1 VVGPPIGH
9 GQPAATFE
17 QTISATETQEF
28 PPGSLQPSGPTN
40 QASLMSQPGPT
51 NQPGNPASPTGPS
64 SGSSRSGESGVSS
77 VSTPSSPSQV
87 SSQSSVSSPSARSI
101 STMSI
106 STGSIS
112 NRISG
117 RTRTTSSRTSRSAR
131 RGTLGAG
138 LLDVVPVPVRDP
150 AEAVLEKP
158 EVREKDR
165 FCSGCNEPVG
175 RSRPGV
181 PGRLEGF
188 CRKCGRRYSFVP
200 RLKAADLVG
209 GQYEVLGCLAYGGFG
224 WIYLARDRNVNDR
237 WVVLKGLL
245 NAGDTEALIAAAA
258 ERAFLAEVE
267 HPNIVKIYNF
277 VRHFDPSSAQ
287 MVGYIVMEYVGGRSL
302 KDHLLELRK
311 EQGDYAS
318 IPLSES
324 IAYILEVLR
333 AFSYLHERG
342 LLYCDFKPENA
353 IQSEEQLKLIDLG
366 GVTRIG
372 AEGDIYGSVGYQ
384 APEIATT
391 GASIPSDLYTVGRTL
406 AVLSFPFKGF
416 STKLTDRLPLRE
428 EVPLLQRYDS
438 LDRFLRRSTHH
449 EAGVRFQ
456 DASEMAEQLT
466 GILREVL
473 ASEDGRPRPGQSRL
487 FGIEIDPA
495 GTEIPGRGGARGP
508 VLGALDPMEA
518 AAALPVPLVDPADPA
533 ATFLAGLTT
542 SDPHDVLAALQASPV
557 QSPEVML
564 MMTRTTILLG
574 DLSRTEA
581 LLVNLASTLPGDW
594 RVFWYD
600 AMAALSVGELGIA
613 SERFDELYFML
624 PGEAATKLALG
635 FARECAGDPAM
646 AARLYETIWRTDRTY
661 VSAAFGLARILVA
674 DEDRASAIRVLD
686 TVPSV
691 SSRYVPAQVATIAC
705 AVRGRRPDTL
715 SDTEITNAAERLETL
730 ELDAVRHDLLA
741 VEILGAAQALV
752 RARRPVRPGTTVLG
766 APMTNTGLR
775 RALDQTYRRLAQ
787 RSSDKAERRELVN
800 QANAARPRTW
810 V

>member
-1 VVGPPIGH
+1 V
-9 GQPAATFE
+9 
-17 QTISATETQEF
+17 
-28 PPGSLQPSGPTN
+28 
-40 QASLMSQPGPT
+40 
-51 NQPGNPASPTGPS
+51 
-64 SGSSRSGESGVSS
+64 
-77 VSTPSSPSQV
+77 
-87 SSQSSVSSPSARSI
+87 VSSPSARSI
-101 STMSI
+101 SS
-106 STGSIS
+106 GSIS

-117 RTRTTSSRTSRSAR
+117 RTRTSSSRTSRSAK

-138 LLDVVPVPVRDP
+138 LVDVVPVPVRDP

-200 RLKAADLVG
+200 RLKAGDLVG

-245 NAGDTEALIAAAA
+245 NSGDTEALIAAAA

-277 VRHFDPSSAQ
+277 VRHFDPSTAQ

-311 EQGDYAS
+311 EHGDFAS
-318 IPLSES
+318 IPLSQA

-333 AFSYLHERG
+333 ALSYLHERG

-391 GASIPSDLYTVGRTL
+391 GASIASDLYTVGRTL
-406 AVLSFPFKGF
+406 AVLSFPFRGF
-416 STKLTDRLPLRE
+416 STKLTDRLPPRE
-428 EVPLLQRYDS
+428 EVPLLMRFDS
-438 LDRFLRRSTHH
+438 LDRFLRRSTHI
-449 EAGVRFQ
+449 EPSVRFQ
-456 DASEMAEQLT
+456 DAAEMAEQLT

-473 ASEDGRPRPGQSRL
+473 AAEDGRPRPGQSRL
-487 FGIEIDPA
+487 FGIETDPA
-495 GTEIPGRGGARGP
+495 GTEIPGLEGAQGP
-508 VLGALDPMEA
+508 VLGVLDPMQA
-518 AAALPVPLVDPADPA
+518 AAALPVPLVDPSDPA
-533 ATFLAGLTT
+533 ATFLAGLST
-542 SDPHDVLAALQASPV
+542 SDPHDVVAALQASPV

-564 MMTRTTILLG
+564 MMTRTTIALG
-574 DLSRTEA
+574 DLKRAEA

-600 AMAALSVGELGIA
+600 AVAALSVGELGIA

-624 PGEAATKLALG
+624 PGEAATKLALA
-635 FARECAGDPAM
+635 FARECVGDVGS
-646 AARLYETIWRTDRTY
+646 AASLYDTIWRTDRTY

-705 AVRGRRPDTL
+705 AVRNRQPDTMT
-715 SDTEITNAAERLETL
+715 DAEITNAADRLEAL
-730 ELDAVRHDLLA
+730 GLDAVRRDLLA
-741 VEILGAAQALV
+741 VEILGAAQSYVQAG
-752 RARRPVRPGTTVLG
+752 RPVRPGTTVLN
-766 APMTNTGLR
+766 APMTDNGLR
-775 RALDQTYRRLAQ
+775 RELARTYRRLAQ
-787 RSSDKAERRELVN
+787 HSSGKDERYTLVN
-800 QANAARPRTW
+800 LANSVRPRTW